1 MNTITNMDKL
11 YYQKDIMLHVF
22 DYMYGSANPTDLAK
36 LIRFDEEKR
45 QVMEK
50 IERLHQEIMGEWRE
64 DGRIHFKNIE
74 KRQERYFKA
83 LKYEYYKLNLV
94 NERVSE
100 VLAKKNIL

>member
-1 MNTITNMDKL
+1 MEKL

-22 DYMYGSANPTDLAK
+22 DYMYGSTNPVDLSK

-64 DGRIHFKNIE
+64 EGRLHFQNIE

-83 LKYEYYKLNLV
+83 LKYEYYKLNLINRKV
-94 NERVSE
+94 NE
-100 VLAKKNIL
+100 VLAKKNIFSSSIK